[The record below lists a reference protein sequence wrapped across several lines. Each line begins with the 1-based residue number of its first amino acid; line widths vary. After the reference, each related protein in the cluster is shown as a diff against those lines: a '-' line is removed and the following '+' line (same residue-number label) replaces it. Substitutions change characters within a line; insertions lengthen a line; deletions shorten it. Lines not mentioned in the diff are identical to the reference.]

1 MTMTFTELVFTLG
14 LTVGGMTVGV
24 SLCVVGVDRF
34 VTGLRDWRRRLAE
47 SWRYFAA
54 LGIVLVLNRVARMYG
69 PRFSWF
75 LGLNITSLIHRIEGN
90 TVAAIQSIASP
101 ELTAVFGF
109 VYVYGYTFLLVFP
122 VVAYFILDDPG
133 PLQRTLVTYVLNYA
147 VGVALY
153 TLFVAY
159 GPRNLM
165 PDMVEPLLFAEYPST
180 KLLMSRVNNN
190 TNVFPSLHT
199 SLATSV
205 ALLAW
210 RTRDE
215 FFWWPPLAIP
225 LAVGVG
231 FATMYL
237 GIHWATDVFA
247 GICLGVASVRIATR
261 LVE

>member
-1 MTMTFTELVFTLG
+1 MAFVELALTLA
-14 LTVGGMTVGV
+14 LVVGGMTVGA
-24 SLCVVGVDRF
+24 SAWIVGVGRF
-34 VTGLRDWRRRLAE
+34 IACLRNWRRRLAE

-54 LGIVLVLNRVARMYG
+54 LGIVLVLNRVARVYG
-69 PRFSWF
+69 PRFSW
-75 LGLNITSLIHRIEGN
+75 LLDLNITSLIHRIEGN
-90 TVAAIQSIASP
+90 TVGVIQAIASP
-101 ELTAVFGF
+101 ELTAVFGS

-122 VVAYFILDDPG
+122 IVAYFVLDDQR
-133 PLQRTLVTYVLNYA
+133 PLQRTLVAYVLNYA
-147 VGVALY
+147 IGVILY

-165 PDMVEPLLFAEYPST
+165 PDLVDPLLFEEYPST

-190 TNVFPSLHT
+190 TNVFPSLHA

-210 RTRDE
+210 RTRDTYPR
-215 FFWWPPLAIP
+215 WPPLAIP

-247 GICLGVASVRIATR
+247 GICLGVASVRIAIC

>member
-1 MTMTFTELVFTLG
+1 MAVEELALTLAVV
-14 LTVGGMTVGV
+14 VGGMIFGASAWIVGV
-24 SLCVVGVDRF
+24 GRF
-34 VTGLRDWRRRLAE
+34 VAGLRNWRRRLSE
-47 SWRYFAA
+47 SWRYFVA
-54 LGIVLVLNRVARMYG
+54 LGLVLVLNRVARVYG
-69 PRFSWF
+69 PRLSW
-75 LGLNITSLIHRIEGN
+75 LIDLNITSLIHDIEGN
-90 TVAAIQSIASP
+90 TVVVIQAVASP

-122 VVAYFILDDPG
+122 IVAYFVLEDQR
-133 PLQRTLVTYVLNYA
+133 PLQWTLVAYILNYA
-147 VGVALY
+147 IGVVLY

-165 PDMVEPLLFAEYPST
+165 PDLVEPLLFEDYPST
-180 KLLMSRVNNN
+180 KLLMSQVNNN
-190 TNVFPSLHT
+190 TNVFPSLHA

-210 RTRDE
+210 RTRDAYSR
-215 FFWWPPLAIP
+215 WPPLATP

-237 GIHWATDVFA
+237 GIHWATDVSV
-247 GICLGVASVRIATR
+247 GVCLGVASVRIATR